1 MTTYK
6 KRTRTRRRRTRRG
19 GKWFNI
25 FNRPLNIFNRPP
37 APTAITLNNLR
48 EKYVT
53 FYLKAY
59 DIALKKYIISE
70 QYKED
75 LNDYVRIRDTK
86 GLQRDKSKDFILT
99 FISKFKNYSFN
110 ELIYKEL
117 AEQQKELEQKEHEQ
131 KDQTEQKL
139 AEQKLA
145 EQELDAS
152 ARLRERERQ
161 YDETK
166 DGHLDEVE
174 LGIGRYGE

>member
-1 MTTYK
+1 MTTYN

-19 GKWFNI
+19 GKWF
-25 FNRPLNIFNRPP
+25 NIFNRPP

-59 DIALKKYIISE
+59 DIALKKYINSE

-75 LNDYVRIRDTK
+75 LNDYVRIRGTK

-110 ELIYKEL
+110 E
-117 AEQQKELEQKEHEQ
+117 
-131 KDQTEQKL
+131 
-139 AEQKLA
+139 
-145 EQELDAS
+145 
-152 ARLRERERQ
+152 
-161 YDETK
+161 
-166 DGHLDEVE
+166 
-174 LGIGRYGE
+174 